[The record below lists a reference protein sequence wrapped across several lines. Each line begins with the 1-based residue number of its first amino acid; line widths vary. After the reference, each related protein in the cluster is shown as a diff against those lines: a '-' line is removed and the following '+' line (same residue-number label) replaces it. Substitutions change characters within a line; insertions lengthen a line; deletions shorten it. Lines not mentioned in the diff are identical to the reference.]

1 MSGER
6 RLVVVDDHAL
16 FRRGLIRL
24 LQDISGLRVVGE
36 AGDGETAL
44 PVIRDSCPDL
54 VLLDVNM
61 PGKNGV
67 EVLREIRRDLPS
79 LPVLMLTISRDDDA
93 LLGAI
98 SAGAN
103 GYLLKNAE
111 PETLRA
117 VIERVLDGEAV
128 LDPEVTGQVFDALR
142 RLDRQRG
149 KSLLSPRELQLV
161 DCMRRGLT
169 TSEMGQEL
177 FISENTVKT
186 HVRHILDKLHAHSRA
201 DAVAKAAS
209 LNLI

>member
-1 MSGER
+1 MSAER

-117 VIERVLDGEAV
+117 VIERVLDGEAF
-128 LDPEVTGQVFDALR
+128 LDPDVTGQVFDALR
-142 RLDRQRG
+142 RLDSQRG

-161 DCMRRGLT
+161 DCMRRGMT

-186 HVRHILDKLHAHSRA
+186 HVRHILEKLHAHTRA

>member
-1 MSGER
+1 MSAER

-67 EVLREIRRDLPS
+67 EVLREIRRDLPR

-98 SAGAN
+98 SSGAN

-117 VIERVLDGEAV
+117 VIERVLDGEAF
-128 LDPEVTGQVFDALR
+128 LDPDVTGQVFDALR
-142 RLDRQRG
+142 RLDNQRG

-161 DCMRRGLT
+161 DCMRRGMT